1 MSVGVLIVTHG
12 RSSAALVQEA
22 GFVLGQDLEGVYSM
36 EFNHSY
42 NLTTVP
48 QIQAAIDQA
57 DSGDGVLIL
66 TDLMGASPANLLME
80 AMEEAHAVMV
90 TGVNLAMLIR
100 ACNYRNLSL
109 ELLVPKAVE
118 GGKRAVKIFQT

>member
-1 MSVGVLIVTHG
+1 MSVGILIVTHG
-12 RSSAALVQEA
+12 RSSETLVQEA
-22 GFVLGQDLEGVYSM
+22 GFVLGQNLEGVYSM
-36 EFNHSY
+36 EFNHSDS
-42 NLTTVP
+42 LTTVP
-48 QIQAAIDQA
+48 QIQAAIEQA

-66 TDLMGASPANLLME
+66 TDLMGASPANQVVE
-80 AMEEAHAVMV
+80 AMEETHAVMV

-109 ELLVPKAVE
+109 ELLVQKAVE